1 MNEMV
6 RSTTVITMIAG
17 NGQSFDPK
25 IISASELGKTRAKSA
40 FESLMTKA
48 VAVEKQR
55 ANTVLQSQLAALAWD
70 QITKGRRAEAA
81 KKTSAK
87 NKESCR

>member
-6 RSTTVITMIAG
+6 RSTTVITIIAG

-40 FESLMTKA
+40 FESLMTM
-48 VAVEKQR
+48 AVEKQR
-55 ANTVLQSQLAALAWD
+55 ANTVLQSQLAALVWD
-70 QITKGRRAEAA
+70 QITKGRKAEAA